1 MILATGLRQ
10 HRSCSSPGTE
20 RNSASPEKLTPH
32 PPQRKSRPRKLPR
45 LRKPPTPRPKRP
57 PKSRRNT
64 NEPETRPRNDRNTSG
79 DFTGNEVKPQRNMD
93 SASTAQNLLSQIR
106 PSAKPALRTT
116 GNPARAAGKRR
127 RLQIRPHSRPLQQ
140 HQAPVCQWRREIG
153 PLGCR
158 RSAKASS
165 LTDQQKCHIQ
175 LMENVTLTP
184 KEQTRLKILNSLL
197 AEHMTLDQAASLMG
211 VSPRHTRRILAAYHE
226 KGAATVAHG
235 LRGRKPANRNS
246 RARCNRCGSPGS
258 HQVRRDQ
265 PHPSQRVAERARR
278 HRHWHYHP
286 LVNTRSA
293 SSSSRK
299 S

>member
-140 HQAPVCQWRREIG
+140 HQAPV
-153 PLGCR
+153 L
-158 RSAKASS
+158 
-165 LTDQQKCHIQ
+165 
-175 LMENVTLTP
+175 
-184 KEQTRLKILNSLL
+184 
-197 AEHMTLDQAASLMG
+197 
-211 VSPRHTRRILAAYHE
+211 HTR
-226 KGAATVAHG
+226 TG
-235 LRGRKPANRNS
+235 LFIFRHQTSTAIIPHRGQTQS
-246 RARCNRCGSPGS
+246 R
-258 HQVRRDQ
+258 Q
-265 PHPSQRVAERARR
+265 
-278 HRHWHYHP
+278 
-286 LVNTRSA
+286 TT
-293 SSSSRK
+293 
-299 S
+299 